1 MNESSRPD
9 WLKQNEEPRVNRRK
23 RRMEYFMV
31 NSTDWANKKIRMI
44 SPLND
49 WQRPE
54 DLGAMAAYLASVKA
68 RQITGQVIN
77 VDGGQVMH
85 A

>member
-1 MNESSRPD
+1 MVASDLNRSVWQAGQELLP
-9 WLKQNEEPRVNRRK
+9 EEDRL
-23 RRMEYFMV
+23 EYE
-31 NSTDWANKKIRMI
+31 DWANEKIRMN

-54 DLGAMAAYLASVKA
+54 DLGAMAAYLASAKA
-68 RQITGQVIN
+68 RQITGQVLN

>member
-1 MNESSRPD
+1 MP
-9 WLKQNEEPRVNRRK
+9 EEDRL
-23 RRMEYFMV
+23 EYE
-31 NSTDWANKKIRMI
+31 DWANEKIRMI